1 MLIFL
6 SFLLS
11 ICWWISPVYD
21 YALGMTV
28 IGSSVLR
35 SWWNT
40 GKKFQQCQI
49 KNDLTAR
56 MLIRTLGV
64 VLGVLFRQFFGS
76 LYKCLAR
83 GARAVLQ
90 IYPEN
95 APQLEMISAA
105 ALRCGFSGGLV
116 VDYPHRWAV
125 VCLCLFCL
133 LLFTVSSMYSLLLV
147 ILFLLDLWIQFLGML
162 W

>member
-1 MLIFL
+1 
-6 SFLLS
+6 
-11 ICWWISPVYD
+11 
-21 YALGMTV
+21 
-28 IGSSVLR
+28 
-35 SWWNT
+35 
-40 GKKFQQCQI
+40 
-49 KNDLTAR
+49 

-64 VLGVLFRQFFGS
+64 VLGVLLRQFFGS

-116 VDYPHRWAV
+116 VDYPHRWAF

-147 ILFLLDLWIQFLGML
+147 ILFLLDLCIQFLGML

>member
-1 MLIFL
+1 
-6 SFLLS
+6 
-11 ICWWISPVYD
+11 
-21 YALGMTV
+21 
-28 IGSSVLR
+28 
-35 SWWNT
+35 
-40 GKKFQQCQI
+40 
-49 KNDLTAR
+49 

-105 ALRCGFSGGLV
+105 ALRSGFSGGLV

-125 VCLCLFCL
+125 VPFLLITLYCL
-133 LLFTVSSMYSLLLV
+133 LHVLSIVGYIVSFGLVDSVPWHALVEFMLF
-147 ILFLLDLWIQFLGML
+147 
-162 W
+162 